1 MKPLTARWI
10 FCSGLCFLAACAV
23 LPERVIVAV
32 EAPVAATPEMTAP
45 ATLAKVVRER
55 AEFSSLYGEGPPAM
69 IQAAAAAA
77 SLRETLLAAEP
88 GQCHRDRLRALGGEL
103 ADARQSQRTC
113 AGRDGEQPPA
123 MRRADSAARG
133 LTAASNAGVRAAG

>member
-32 EAPVAATPEMTAP
+32 EAPVAARPEMTAP

-55 AEFSSLYGEGPPAM
+55 AEFSSLYGEGHPAM
-69 IQAAAAAA
+69 IQAAEAEA

-88 GQCHRDRLRALGGEL
+88 DQFHRDLIRALSEEL
-103 ADARQSQRTC
+103 ADARQSQRTF
-113 AGRDGEQPPA
+113 AARYGEQHPA
-123 MRRADSAARG
+123 MRRADSA
-133 LTAASNAGVRAAG
+133 V